1 MTDPGPLYQMP
12 PDKWGD
18 DPADLDG
25 NMVWYQA
32 GGRPQRDQ
40 PRPPRQP
47 RCRAYLHTTRPDNGV
62 PVVFVPGDTL
72 PAWAQGLTQTNT

>member
-1 MTDPGPLYQMP
+1 VTDLRLYEMPLN
-12 PDKWGD
+12 KWGD
-18 DPADLDG
+18 DPADIGDPP
-25 NMVWYQA
+25 VWYQA

-40 PRPPRQP
+40 PRPPRPQ

-72 PAWAQGLTQTNT
+72 PVWAQELTQTNT